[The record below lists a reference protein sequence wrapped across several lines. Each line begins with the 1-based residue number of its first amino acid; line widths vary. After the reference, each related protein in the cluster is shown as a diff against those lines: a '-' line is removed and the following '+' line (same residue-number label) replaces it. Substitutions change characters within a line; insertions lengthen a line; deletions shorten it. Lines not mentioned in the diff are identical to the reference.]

1 MSGVIFLLQVII
13 GEPRTFW
20 DADPINFLPE
30 WGMAR
35 RPGSATVKY
44 PSEAT
49 RDIIPIP
56 CHSHNDYLRR
66 VPLFDAI
73 HFGCTGVEADVW
85 LSDGE
90 LYVGHEK
97 TAPTKNRTFESL
109 YVKPLVE
116 LLHQM
121 NLYSDHSNSTD
132 HGAFDTTPNQS
143 LVLLVDIKTDG
154 RKTFPYVHSQLEAL
168 RSKNFL
174 TYWDGDKL
182 HPRAITVVGTGNTP
196 FEMVVED
203 KNHRDIFFDA
213 PLEALRGEL
222 QHSNLQGMSPSGG
235 QGTTSSEETAVD
247 QFDTSTSYY
256 ASTSFQHS
264 VGSIRRG
271 RLSNK
276 QLGII
281 RQHISSAKE
290 RGLKARYWDTPVW
303 PIHLRHYVWTTL
315 VEEGVDV
322 LNVDDLRGATV
333 EDWKTRVRRLW
344 F

>member
-1 MSGVIFLLQVII
+1 MSNIQTQHTLARPELTFLERVIFLLQVII

-30 WGMAR
+30 WGMAG
-35 RPGSATVKY
+35 RPGSAMVKY

-49 RDIIPIP
+49 RDVIPIP

-97 TAPTKNRTFESL
+97 EALTKNRTFESL

-121 NLYSDHSNSTD
+121 NPRSNYSNSTYQGVFGTSPD
-132 HGAFDTTPNQS
+132 QS

-154 RKTFPYVHSQLEAL
+154 RKTFPYVRSQLEAL

-174 TYWDGDKL
+174 TYWDGGKL
-182 HPRAITVVGTGNTP
+182 HPRVISVVGTGSTP
-196 FEMVVED
+196 FEMVMED
-203 KNHRDIFFDA
+203 KNYRDIFFDA

-222 QHSNLQGMSPSGG
+222 
-235 QGTTSSEETAVD
+235 
-247 QFDTSTSYY
+247 
-256 ASTSFQHS
+256 
-264 VGSIRRG
+264 
-271 RLSNK
+271 
-276 QLGII
+276 
-281 RQHISSAKE
+281 
-290 RGLKARYWDTPVW
+290 RY
-303 PIHLRHYVWTTL
+303 L
-315 VEEGVDV
+315 
-322 LNVDDLRGATV
+322 DL
-333 EDWKTRVRRLW
+333 
-344 F
+344 